1 MRKKLLL
8 RGTLLLLTR
17 PRDWTAFG
25 AGGVMGVVV
34 DCIGAATF
42 AAAAVAAAINSWCLR
57 RARSNRFTKVTA
69 VKEGAVI
76 CTSAGLS
83 VDE

>member
-17 PRDWTAFG
+17 PLDLTAFAAAA

-34 DCIGAATF
+34 YWVG
-42 AAAAVAAAINSWCLR
+42 AAAVAAAINSWCLR

-76 CTSAGLS
+76 CTSGGLS
-83 VDE
+83 VEE

>member
-17 PRDWTAFG
+17 PLDLTAFAAAAAA

-34 DCIGAATF
+34 YWVG
-42 AAAAVAAAINSWCLR
+42 AAAVAAAINSWCLR

-76 CTSAGLS
+76 CTSGGLS
-83 VDE
+83 VEE